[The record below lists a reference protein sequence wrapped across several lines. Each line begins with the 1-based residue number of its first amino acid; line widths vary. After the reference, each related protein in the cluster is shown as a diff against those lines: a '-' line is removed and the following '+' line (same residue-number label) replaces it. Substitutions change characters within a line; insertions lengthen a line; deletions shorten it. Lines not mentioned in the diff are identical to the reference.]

1 MPGKCLFSDRWL
13 ENSSYKLWLERDAD
27 KFKAKCRVC
36 MKAFDVSNM
45 GESALKSHEKGKKH
59 IHLIEKQ
66 QRNTTGDIRNLFSN
80 SSFAA
85 PRTATE
91 SNNSTLTVSSSA
103 ASTTAGMSGF
113 VTRNDTLTAE
123 IWWALK
129 VNSSHYSMGVVE
141 LLLLMSHGQAT
152 VERGFSVNKEVA
164 VENLSERSFIAQ
176 RIIHDHIESVGG
188 LANVKISKQLLM
200 ASAGV
205 RQKYISYLEEQ
216 KRIKVS
222 QENTLK
228 RKAAMDGIDVLKKKK
243 RQIETDIE
251 ALLKTADEFADRAE
265 DSRNL
270 TWVAKSNSLRRSAKE
285 KRAVLKDIEEQ
296 LEGKLQELKNN

>member
-113 VTRNDTLTAE
+113 VTRNDT
-123 IWWALK
+123 
-129 VNSSHYSMGVVE
+129 
-141 LLLLMSHGQAT
+141 
-152 VERGFSVNKEVA
+152 
-164 VENLSERSFIAQ
+164 
-176 RIIHDHIESVGG
+176 
-188 LANVKISKQLLM
+188 
-200 ASAGV
+200 
-205 RQKYISYLEEQ
+205 
-216 KRIKVS
+216 
-222 QENTLK
+222 
-228 RKAAMDGIDVLKKKK
+228 
-243 RQIETDIE
+243 
-251 ALLKTADEFADRAE
+251 
-265 DSRNL
+265 
-270 TWVAKSNSLRRSAKE
+270 
-285 KRAVLKDIEEQ
+285 
-296 LEGKLQELKNN
+296 